1 MTTTNKAAKQ
11 EPTAT
16 PRVPFTRDAAIDTG
30 LILPAAA
37 EEPARRTWRKRL
49 AAWRDSIGE
58 AIGEAMDKR

>member
-1 MTTTNKAAKQ
+1 MTETNKAAKQ

-16 PRVPFTRDAAIDTG
+16 PRVPFTRDTAIEGG

-37 EEPARRTWRKRL
+37 DQPTRHKWRKRF
-49 AAWRDSIGE
+49 AALRDDIGE